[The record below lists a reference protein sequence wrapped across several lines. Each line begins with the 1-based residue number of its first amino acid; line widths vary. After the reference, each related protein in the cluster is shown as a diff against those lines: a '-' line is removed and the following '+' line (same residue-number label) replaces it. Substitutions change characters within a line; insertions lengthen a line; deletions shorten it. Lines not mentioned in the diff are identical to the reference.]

1 MGNNQSILVD
11 QNSVWS
17 FLSQAK
23 EKLLVELIDFVDSDD
38 EEYDDGSGIKKRKR
52 LPGKTKEDW
61 WRTDWGQMLQNPNIR
76 DIATREGIEFRRRFR
91 LPG

>member
-1 MGNNQSILVD
+1 MGNNQSILED
-11 QNSVWS
+11 PNSVWS

-23 EKLLVELIDFVDSDD
+23 EKLLVELIDFIDSDD
-38 EEYDDGSGIKKRKR
+38 EEDGAGIKKRKR
-52 LPGKTKEDW
+52 LPGKTKADW
-61 WRTDWGQMLQNPNIR
+61 WRTDWVLMLQNPNIR